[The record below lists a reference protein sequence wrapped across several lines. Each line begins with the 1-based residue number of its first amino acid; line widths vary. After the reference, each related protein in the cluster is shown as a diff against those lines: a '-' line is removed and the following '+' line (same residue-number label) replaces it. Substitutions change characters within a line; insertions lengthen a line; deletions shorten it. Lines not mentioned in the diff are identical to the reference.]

1 MNEND
6 PRIDIHFG
14 DAAQEPQQPAPAS
27 GDEQLPSPDVSQTLV
42 VSAAPEAAQG
52 AEVGTPE
59 DAASEQ
65 ASTGDEAPAP
75 APDFFFTPEEKAI
88 NRFES
93 ESPAPDPEEW
103 PEEWEELAQAS
114 DAAGGSAPQAAEP
127 APLTEAAAAPAPAS
141 AAGVTDDL
149 EEQVYEPSVPVQGPQ
164 PGDVLGDW
172 TLQSDL
178 GRGWFTAQA
187 AGEAQAQT
195 VYVRPDPQW
204 AALRPHVL
212 LPHTRPSG
220 AVQVVDPV
228 AGEALP
234 ATLPPVQ
241 ALGYVADLAR
251 LLFAVEKQGYA
262 LTDLDPQHLVGG
274 EDALKLRLPPRVVR
288 LGEADPG
295 ALRDGLTAP
304 EVLAGQPADAT
315 AGVYLLGALLYRWLT
330 GQTPPPGGPSLLELG
345 SLKEPGV
352 PQLLAGMLA
361 PAPVRT
367 RPQEL
372 LTALA
377 RLNAAPLPAYR
388 VAARTTVGLN
398 PDRPAN
404 EDAYGFRQEQLESDA
419 EETLVL
425 RACVSDGMGGMAAGE
440 VASRAAVQAF
450 LNSAQPDLPGQV
462 WDANAA
468 VLAAMDGRDGGCTI
482 SGVEIRG
489 HELQLGH
496 VGDTR
501 AYLRDGG
508 EVRQLSQ
515 DHSFVAAM
523 VASGQ
528 MTPEEAQVSPER
540 NKVLRSLGSLRQPQ
554 PDYVQTLA
562 APLALPV
569 GSRVLLV
576 SDGVWGEVPPATL
589 TELLLSEADPQ
600 ALVDRLVQLSL
611 DAGAPDNAT
620 ALVIERTA

>member
-1 MNEND
+1 M
-6 PRIDIHFG
+6 
-14 DAAQEPQQPAPAS
+14 
-27 GDEQLPSPDVSQTLV
+27 
-42 VSAAPEAAQG
+42 
-52 AEVGTPE
+52 
-59 DAASEQ
+59 
-65 ASTGDEAPAP
+65 
-75 APDFFFTPEEKAI
+75 
-88 NRFES
+88 
-93 ESPAPDPEEW
+93 
-103 PEEWEELAQAS
+103 
-114 DAAGGSAPQAAEP
+114 
-127 APLTEAAAAPAPAS
+127 
-141 AAGVTDDL
+141 
-149 EEQVYEPSVPVQGPQ
+149 
-164 PGDVLGDW
+164 
-172 TLQSDL
+172 
-178 GRGWFTAQA
+178 
-187 AGEAQAQT
+187 
-195 VYVRPDPQW
+195 
-204 AALRPHVL
+204 
-212 LPHTRPSG
+212 
-220 AVQVVDPV
+220 
-228 AGEALP
+228 
-234 ATLPPVQ
+234 
-241 ALGYVADLAR
+241 
-251 LLFAVEKQGYA
+251 
-262 LTDLDPQHLVGG
+262 
-274 EDALKLRLPPRVVR
+274 
-288 LGEADPG
+288 
-295 ALRDGLTAP
+295 
-304 EVLAGQPADAT
+304 
-315 AGVYLLGALLYRWLT
+315 
-330 GQTPPPGGPSLLELG
+330 
-345 SLKEPGV
+345 

-404 EDAYGFRQEQLESDA
+404 EDAYGFRQYQLESDA

-450 LNSAQPDLPGQV
+450 LNSTQPDLPGQV

-576 SDGVWGEVPPATL
+576 SDGVWGEVQPATL

-600 ALVDRLVQLSL
+600 ALVDRLIQLSL